1 MSPRTPPAK
10 PSSLGL
16 VVLWLLYQEPLHVYR
31 MQKLIE
37 NQGKARVVNVR
48 TRASLY
54 QAIERLVRLGLV
66 EIAETVRV
74 GGFPDRTV
82 YAITDA
88 GREAAREWLRE
99 MLRTPGGE
107 YPEFIAAVSLL
118 FGLEPDDARAQLEQ
132 REQRL
137 AAELAETER
146 EMAGAPPGLPR
157 LFLLEEEYR
166 KTVLEAQLAWL
177 RGVIDDIRER
187 RLDWSQAWLHEIAAA
202 FIPQDDP
209 DDQRDE

>member
-1 MSPRTPPAK
+1 MVMAMSPPTLSAK

-37 NQGKARVVNVR
+37 AQGKDRVVNVR

-66 EIAETVRV
+66 EVAETVKV

-82 YAITDA
+82 YAITGA
-88 GREAAREWLRE
+88 GRDAAREWLRE

-118 FGLEPDDARAQLEQ
+118 
-132 REQRL
+132 
-137 AAELAETER
+137 
-146 EMAGAPPGLPR
+146 
-157 LFLLEEEYR
+157 
-166 KTVLEAQLAWL
+166 
-177 RGVIDDIRER
+177 
-187 RLDWSQAWLHEIAAA
+187 
-202 FIPQDDP
+202 
-209 DDQRDE
+209 